1 MIPLIDRFL
10 NITISKKLTVFLI
23 ATIFLYF
30 GKIDSEQW
38 LVISSVYVGVQ
49 SFIDGIKEYYNSKK

>member
-1 MIPLIDRFL
+1 MKAFIDKYLDF
-10 NITISKKLTVFLI
+10 TISKKLTVFLI